1 VMGLY
6 PVLVNME
13 GKTAA
18 VVGGG
23 EVALRKINDLLE
35 AGARVRV
42 ISPRMHERIEDL
54 ARSRPREVDLIR
66 REYREGDLDGA
77 LLAFAAADDTAVNRR
92 VFEEA
97 GRRGIFVNAVD
108 DPPNC
113 TFYVPSFI
121 RKGDLILAVSTG
133 GASPAYAA
141 RVRRMLENS
150 LPGNIEAVLEA
161 MREAR
166 MLLQTSPEF
175 SGLTSDERGEALR
188 RIAHDDSLIEGLIRA
203 RSEKSLEKFLKSLL

>member
-1 VMGLY
+1 MMGLY
-6 PVLVNME
+6 PVLLNME

-54 ARSRPREVDLIR
+54 ARSRPREVDLVR

-97 GRRGIFVNAVD
+97 GRRSIFVNAVD

-166 MLLQTSPEF
+166 MLLQTGPEF

>member
-1 VMGLY
+1 MGLY
-6 PVLVNME
+6 PVLLNME
-13 GKTAA
+13 RKTAA

-42 ISPRMHERIEDL
+42 ISPRMHARIEDL
-54 ARSRPREVDLIR
+54 ARSRPREVDLVR

-141 RVRRMLENS
+141 RVRRMLENN
-150 LPGNIEAVLEA
+150 LPGNIETVLEA

-166 MLLQTSPEF
+166 SLLQTGPEF
-175 SGLTSDERGEALR
+175 SGLTSEERGEALR
-188 RIAHDDSLIEGLIRA
+188 RIAHDDSLIEGLLRA
-203 RSEKSLEKFLKSLL
+203 RSEKSLEKFLKRLL

>member
-1 VMGLY
+1 MGLY
-6 PVLVNME
+6 PVLLNME
-13 GKTAA
+13 QKTAA

-42 ISPRMHERIEDL
+42 ISPRMHARIEDL
-54 ARSRPREVDLIR
+54 ARSRPREVDLVR

-97 GRRGIFVNAVD
+97 GRRGIFINAVD

-113 TFYVPSFI
+113 TFYVPSSV

-141 RVRRMLENS
+141 RLRRTLEGS

-166 MLLQTSPEF
+166 SLLQTGPEF
-175 SGLTSDERGEALR
+175 SGLSTAERGDALR
-188 RIAHDDSLIEGLIRA
+188 RIANDDSLIEGLIRA
-203 RSEKSLEKFLKSLL
+203 QCDKSLGVFLKSIL